1 MDWQER
7 MNAALDYIE
16 DRLDGEIAWED
27 AAACAHCST
36 FHFLRM
42 FEVVSGI
49 CAGEYARRRR
59 LSLAALDL
67 AAGDGRVIDL
77 AVRLGYD
84 SPDAFARAF
93 KREFGLTPT
102 EAREPGVRLRTWP
115 RFSFS
120 IVLKGTT
127 PMDFRIESH
136 EAIKLTGLP
145 LPTTVE
151 DGKQLA
157 EIPAFWDKVMADG
170 SWQKLLK
177 SKPAGSK
184 IGVAGV
190 SADMSPD
197 TEKFTYLIA
206 IETPADR
213 SGLPEGCVD
222 RTTRA
227 GTWAVFESRGPLPK
241 GIQDTIMRIYGEWFP
256 TSGYEHTGGPELEVY
271 PEGDTAA
278 ADYYCEVWIPVK
290 KAARAD

>member
-1 MDWQER
+1 MTWQER

-16 DRLDGEIAWED
+16 DRLDGEIAWDD
-27 AAACAHCST
+27 AAACASCST

-42 FEVVSGI
+42 FEVVAGI
-49 CAGEYARRRR
+49 SAGEYARRRR

-67 AAGDGRVIDL
+67 AAGHVKVIDL

-93 KREFGLTPT
+93 KREFGITPT

-127 PMDFRIESH
+127 PMNYRIESL

-145 LPTTVE
+145 LQTTVH
-151 DGKQLA
+151 DGRQLA

-170 SWQKLLK
+170 AFGKLLN
-177 SKPAGSK
+177 SMPAGSRV
-184 IGVAGV
+184 GVAGV
-190 SADMSPD
+190 SADMNQD
-197 TEKFTYLIA
+197 TEQFTYLIA

-222 RTTRA
+222 RTTKA
-227 GTWAVFESRGPLPK
+227 GTWAIFESRGPLPK
-241 GIQDTIMRIYGEWFP
+241 GIQDTIMRIYSEWFP
-256 TSGYEHTGGPELEVY
+256 TSGFEHTGGPELEVY
-271 PEGDTAA
+271 PQGDTAA

-290 KAARAD
+290 KVGRAD